1 MPLKGAV
8 FMVTASVLLLTAAQ
22 PGWAED
28 IRIGS
33 LSALTGSASQ
43 PGQSQRDAIKMVV
56 DDVNAEGG
64 IKGRKIQLF
73 IEDDQLQPTVAA
85 NAARR
90 LVFQNDVFAVIG
102 TPNSPT
108 TLSAL
113 EVTMEAKV
121 PHLALGV
128 APKITQMGN
137 PYVIRVTPT
146 DSVLAE
152 TLIDYAV
159 NKKGATKVAVLSDSN
174 DYGKGGLAS
183 VIAAL
188 AKRGLKPIIAESFN
202 SEDNDFASQIN
213 KIKVSGADSLVLW
226 GFYVEG
232 AKVVSAAQKLG
243 LGLPIFAS
251 SGVLQG
257 NFLQLAGSAAEGIVI
272 VSYYSSLDKSP
283 QTKQFV
289 DRWKRKYS
297 TDPNPVAALG
307 YDNINL
313 LLAAIEKVGLDR
325 EKVVAELKAIKNYPG
340 VTGPKSGTPEGE
352 LGQGA
357 MILEIRQGV
366 AQPAQ

>member
-1 MPLKGAV
+1 MRTTRYPIISAALFF
-8 FMVTASVLLLTAAQ
+8 FMVPQIGFAD
-22 PGWAED
+22 D

-56 DDVNAEGG
+56 DDVNAKGG
-64 IKGRKIQLF
+64 IKGQKVQLF
-73 IEDDQLQPTVAA
+73 VEDDQLQPAVAA

-90 LVFQNDVFAVIG
+90 LVFQNEVFAVIG

-121 PHLALGV
+121 PHIALGV
-128 APKITQMGN
+128 APKITHMGDA
-137 PYVIRVTPT
+137 YVVRITPT

-152 TLIDYAV
+152 ALIDYAV
-159 NKKGATKVAVLSDSN
+159 SKKRLTKLAILSDSN
-174 DYGKGGLAS
+174 DYGKGGRAS
-183 VIAAL
+183 VSAAL
-188 AKRGLKPIIAESFN
+188 ADRGLKPITVESFN
-202 SEDNDFASQIN
+202 SEDSDFASQIN
-213 KIKVSGADSLVLW
+213 KIKTSGAEGLVLW
-226 GFYVEG
+226 GFYVEA
-232 AKVVSAAQKLG
+232 AKVVTAAKKLG

-257 NFLQLAGSAAEGIVI
+257 NFLELAGPAAEGIAI
-272 VSYYSSLDKSP
+272 VTYFSSTDTSP
-283 QTKQFV
+283 QTREFV
-289 DRWKRKYS
+289 DRWRQRYARE
-297 TDPNPVAALG
+297 PNPVAALG
-307 YDNINL
+307 YDSINL

-325 EKVVAELKAIKNYPG
+325 EKVLAELKATRNYPG
-340 VTGPKSGTPEGE
+340 VTGSKSGAPDGE

-366 AQPAQ
+366 AERVQ